1 MEPHPPSAFALVCLS
16 VVLCSG
22 CGFGLHLWYRRRL
35 HRDERRLRDTSAL
48 EEVSTLLEGAAAGLT
63 AFDSRHEPMSEKQIR
78 IMTVEDHPVFRE
90 GLGLIIASQPDMVL
104 IAQASTAAEALEEY
118 RRLRPDVTLMDQ
130 RLPGASGTEALI
142 AIRNE
147 FPSARI
153 MMLTTSSGDVE
164 IQRALRAGAAAYV
177 LKSTAK
183 DELLQVI
190 RNVAAGRKHI
200 PSDVAT
206 CVAENMGKED
216 LSPRELE
223 VLELIREG
231 NKNKQIAEQLSIA
244 ETTVNFHI
252 KNIVDKLQ
260 ANDRTHAVT
269 IALRRGLLQI

>member
-1 MEPHPPSAFALVCLS
+1 
-16 VVLCSG
+16 
-22 CGFGLHLWYRRRL
+22 LHLWYRRRL
-35 HRDERRLRDTSAL
+35 RRDERRLRDTSAR
-48 EEVSTLLEGAAAGLT
+48 EEVSTLPEGAPAGLT

-90 GLGLIIASQPDMVL
+90 GLGLIIASQPDMML

-142 AIRNE
+142 AIRKE
-147 FPSARI
+147 FPNARV

>member
-1 MEPHPPSAFALVCLS
+1 MSAA
-16 VVLCSG
+16 
-22 CGFGLHLWYRRRL
+22 
-35 HRDERRLRDTSAL
+35 
-48 EEVSTLLEGAAAGLT
+48 
-63 AFDSRHEPMSEKQIR
+63 KQIR

-90 GLGLIIASQPDMVL
+90 GLSMIIASQPDMTLV
-104 IAQASTAAEALEEY
+104 AQASNAAEALEEY

-130 RLPGASGTEALI
+130 RLPGASGTDALV

-147 FPSARI
+147 FPQARI

-177 LKSTAK
+177 LKSTDK

-190 RNVAAGRKHI
+190 RNVSAGRKYI

-206 CVAENMGKED
+206 YVAESMGKED

-231 NKNKQIAEQLSIA
+231 NKNKQIADQLAIA

>member
-1 MEPHPPSAFALVCLS
+1 
-16 VVLCSG
+16 
-22 CGFGLHLWYRRRL
+22 
-35 HRDERRLRDTSAL
+35 
-48 EEVSTLLEGAAAGLT
+48 
-63 AFDSRHEPMSEKQIR
+63 MSEKQIR

-90 GLGLIIASQPDMVL
+90 GLGLIIASQPDMMLV
-104 IAQASTAAEALEEY
+104 AQACTAAEALEEY

-142 AIRNE
+142 AIRHE
-147 FPSARI
+147 FPGARV
-153 MMLTTSSGDVE
+153 MMLTTSSGDIE

-216 LSPRELE
+216 LSRRELE

>member
-1 MEPHPPSAFALVCLS
+1 
-16 VVLCSG
+16 
-22 CGFGLHLWYRRRL
+22 
-35 HRDERRLRDTSAL
+35 
-48 EEVSTLLEGAAAGLT
+48 
-63 AFDSRHEPMSEKQIR
+63 MSEKQIR

-90 GLGLIIASQPDMVL
+90 GLSMIIATQPDMALV
-104 IAQASTAAEALEEY
+104 AQASNAEEALAEY

-130 RLPGASGTEALI
+130 RLPGASGTDALI
-142 AIRNE
+142 AIRSE

-153 MMLTTSSGDVE
+153 MMLTTSSGDID

-190 RNVAAGRKHI
+190 RNVSAGRKHI

-206 CVAENMGKED
+206 FVAENMGKED
-216 LSPRELE
+216 LSRRELE

-231 NKNKQIAEQLSIA
+231 NKNKQIADQLSIA

>member
-1 MEPHPPSAFALVCLS
+1 M
-16 VVLCSG
+16 
-22 CGFGLHLWYRRRL
+22 
-35 HRDERRLRDTSAL
+35 
-48 EEVSTLLEGAAAGLT
+48 ST
-63 AFDSRHEPMSEKQIR
+63 EKPIR

-90 GLGLIIASQPDMVL
+90 GLSMIIASQSDMTLV
-104 IAQASTAAEALEEY
+104 AQASNAAEALQEY

-130 RLPGASGTEALI
+130 RLPGASGTEALS

-147 FPSARI
+147 FPQARI
-153 MMLTTSSGDVE
+153 MMLTTSSGDIE

-177 LKSTAK
+177 LKSTGK
-183 DELLQVI
+183 DELLQAI
-190 RNVAAGRKHI
+190 RTVAAGRKHI

-206 CVAENMGKED
+206 FVAEGMDKED

-231 NKNKQIAEQLSIA
+231 NKNKQIADQLSIA

-269 IALRRGLLQI
+269 IALRRGLLQV

>member
-1 MEPHPPSAFALVCLS
+1 
-16 VVLCSG
+16 
-22 CGFGLHLWYRRRL
+22 
-35 HRDERRLRDTSAL
+35 
-48 EEVSTLLEGAAAGLT
+48 
-63 AFDSRHEPMSEKQIR
+63 MSERQIR

-90 GLGLIIASQPDMVL
+90 GLGLIIASQPDMMLV
-104 IAQASTAAEALEEY
+104 AQASTAAEALEEY

-177 LKSTAK
+177 LKSTTK

-223 VLELIREG
+223 VLDLIREG